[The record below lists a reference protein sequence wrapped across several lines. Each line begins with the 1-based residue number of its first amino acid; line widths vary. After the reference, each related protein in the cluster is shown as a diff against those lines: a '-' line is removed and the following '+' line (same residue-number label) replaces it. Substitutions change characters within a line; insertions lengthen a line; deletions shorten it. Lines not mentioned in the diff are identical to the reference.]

1 MNIIQMSLDASIL
14 LISVMLIRLLFINKI
29 PKLTL
34 LILWGIVAL
43 KLIIPYSV
51 YSRLD
56 LRPMLQNSFST
67 ITNTAGSGTI
77 QDATQVSQTSNTLYN
92 QFLLT
97 IKSDLVLSLWFIGVI
112 TISLFFIITYIRSY
126 KEFQTAIPIKNISY
140 LNEWLRDHKL
150 KRNIQISV
158 SDRITTPLTYKL
170 FTPVIIFPKSTDW
183 NDKKS
188 IQFILAHEY
197 VHIKRLDVLWK
208 VILIVILVLHW
219 FNPLVWMMFYI
230 VNKDLELSCDEK
242 VIRQFGDEAKSEY
255 ALSLIKMAERRQK
268 ITPYYSNFSKNGI
281 EERIVS
287 IMKLKKTS
295 ILGVV
300 FASTLVVGG
309 ITLFATT
316 GLATETKKEEV
327 SQGKESDKQIV
338 EEINGEEVS
347 QGKEPNEQFVV
358 EINGEVIQGKK
369 TNEQF
374 VVERNGEEVVNFP
387 ILVKTNEG
395 AFEITKEG
403 EVIIK
408 DKEQ

>member
-56 LRPMLQNSFST
+56 LRPMLQNLFST

-97 IKSDLVLSLWFIGVI
+97 IKSDIVLSLWFIGVI
-112 TISLFFIITYIRSY
+112 AISLFFIITYIRSY

-170 FTPVIIFPKSTDW
+170 FKPVIIFPKSTDW

-208 VILIVILVLHW
+208 IILIVILVLHW
-219 FNPLVWMMFYI
+219 FNPLVWMMYYI
-230 VNKDLELSCDEK
+230 VNKDLELSCE
-242 VIRQFGDEAKSEY
+242 IGRASCR
-255 ALSLIKMAERRQK
+255 ER
-268 ITPYYSNFSKNGI
+268 
-281 EERIVS
+281 V
-287 IMKLKKTS
+287 
-295 ILGVV
+295 
-300 FASTLVVGG
+300 
-309 ITLFATT
+309 
-316 GLATETKKEEV
+316 
-327 SQGKESDKQIV
+327 
-338 EEINGEEVS
+338 
-347 QGKEPNEQFVV
+347 
-358 EINGEVIQGKK
+358 
-369 TNEQF
+369 
-374 VVERNGEEVVNFP
+374 
-387 ILVKTNEG
+387 
-395 AFEITKEG
+395 
-403 EVIIK
+403 
-408 DKEQ
+408 